1 MQAKIGIRF
10 HRAEITYFEI
20 NRLYAYVKQIQQA
33 DYLRRNLFLIKVQA
47 QNRLFT
53 KNCITRTEIIHS
65 SCMLFFLSP
74 QYCCFQNSEF
84 NNTLLYQ
91 NEGRGN
97 TVTRTSTYLSFKF
110 VVETIRHHYYCML
123 VKSFIWL
130 TRVWFHRMF
139 WSRVEFF

>member
-1 MQAKIGIRF
+1 MQVKISTRF

-65 SCMLFFLSP
+65 SCMFFLSP
-74 QYCCFQNSEF
+74 QYSCFQISEF

-91 NEGRGN
+91 NEGGRN
-97 TVTRTSTYLSFKF
+97 TVTRTSTSLYFKF
-110 VVETIRHHYYCML
+110 VVEIIRHNYYCML
-123 VKSFIWL
+123 VKSFI
-130 TRVWFHRMF
+130 
-139 WSRVEFF
+139 